1 MNKSDKVKSI
11 INYRRSIEEFIHG
24 RYHKLAEKYN
34 LSLEQFHLLIEL
46 DELVLTINDE
56 ATAPTIGDIARSIK
70 NSQNTVSEKVTRLEN
85 KGLVERVKD
94 NKDRRIS
101 RVVLTEQG
109 RKLINKLSSEASS
122 EFLFDSIS
130 GLNDDTI
137 DNLLNGLKDLYEK
150 MSPAKK
156 CQ

>member
-11 INYRRSIEEFIHG
+11 IDYRRSIEEFIHG

-46 DELVLTINDE
+46 DELALTINDE

-150 MSPAKK
+150 MRRG
-156 CQ
+156 

>member
-11 INYRRSIEEFIHG
+11 IDYRRSIEEFIHG

-150 MSPAKK
+150 MRRG
-156 CQ
+156 

>member
-150 MSPAKK
+150 MRRG
-156 CQ
+156 